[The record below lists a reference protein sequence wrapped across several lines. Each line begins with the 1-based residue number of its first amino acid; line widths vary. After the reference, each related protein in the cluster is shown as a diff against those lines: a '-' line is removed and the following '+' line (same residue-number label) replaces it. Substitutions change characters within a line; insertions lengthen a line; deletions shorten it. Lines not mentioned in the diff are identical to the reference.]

1 MYSIDNIDFLASE
14 IRNIVSYLIIVCPAG
29 VLRRVS
35 DNMFKVTIRCLD
47 QAFPNS
53 NGV

>member
-14 IRNIVSYLIIVCPAG
+14 TRNIVSYLTIVCPAG
-29 VLRRVS
+29 LLRRVS
-35 DNMFKVTIRCLD
+35 DNMFEVTIRRLD

-53 NGV
+53 YGE